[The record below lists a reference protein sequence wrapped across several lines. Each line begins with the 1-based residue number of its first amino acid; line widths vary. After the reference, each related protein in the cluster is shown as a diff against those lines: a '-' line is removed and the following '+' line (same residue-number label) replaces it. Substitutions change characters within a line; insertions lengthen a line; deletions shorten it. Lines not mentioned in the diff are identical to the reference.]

1 MTLELDRTVKMFL
14 VEVDALFCS
23 THVLCFNK
31 SIPFVPFKPFT
42 LCVFNVSSV
51 ILTLRTLLDALAAR
65 CFSPDAVNI
74 SAYKVKVF
82 PVFRLENRALYI
94 AVTSRALGLKLLVS
108 VQ

>member
-1 MTLELDRTVKMFL
+1 MFL
-14 VEVDALFCS
+14 IKVAALFCS

-31 SIPFVPFKPFT
+31 SIPLVLFNPFP

-51 ILTLRTLLDALAAR
+51 ILMLRTLFDVLAAR

-82 PVFRLENRALYI
+82 PVLRLENRALHI
-94 AVTSRALGLKLLVS
+94 AVTLCALGLKLLVS

>member
-14 VEVDALFCS
+14 IKVDALFCS

-31 SIPFVPFKPFT
+31 SIPFVLFNPFT

-51 ILTLRTLLDALAAR
+51 ILMLRTLFDALAAR

-74 SAYKVKVF
+74 SAYKVKVL

-94 AVTSRALGLKLLVS
+94 AVTLCTLGLKLLVS
-108 VQ
+108 V